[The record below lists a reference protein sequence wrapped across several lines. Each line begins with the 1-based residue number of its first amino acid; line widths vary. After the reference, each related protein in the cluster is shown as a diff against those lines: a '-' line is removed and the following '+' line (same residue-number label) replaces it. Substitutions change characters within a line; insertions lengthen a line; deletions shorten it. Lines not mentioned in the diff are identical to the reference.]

1 MTTTNQNPH
10 TTFYV
15 WDDLTEALETFDKA
29 LVQKQRGDESFF
41 LLEEDPDKLDPG
53 LRDAYQTLIRK
64 CHNDELPNDWRYD
77 KIKHLAGRLA
87 EYQRES
93 LEDYQD
99 ILHEVVDSCVDIS
112 TSALFQWLADNPS
125 RATFDDYSYHAEQ
138 DELAPLATARQYEEL
153 TFMANTLLNELSEGI
168 HFASSNDSDYV
179 GS

>member
-77 KIKHLAGRLA
+77 KIKHLAGRLV

-112 TSALFQWLADNPS
+112 TSAQFQWLADMPC
-125 RATFDDYSYHAEQ
+125 RAEFMDDSYMADSDKLSQ
-138 DELAPLATARQYEEL
+138 LAAARQYEEL
-153 TFMANTLLNELSEGI
+153 DFMANTLLADLSEGI
-168 HFASSNDSDYV
+168 S
-179 GS
+179 

>member
-1 MTTTNQNPH
+1 VTTTNQNQIRIH

-15 WDDLTEALETFDKA
+15 WGSLTEALKTFDKA
-29 LVQKQRGDESFF
+29 LVQRGRESFS
-41 LLEEDPDKLDPG
+41 LEDNKDKLNTG

-77 KIKHLAGRLA
+77 KIKHLVERLL
-87 EYQRES
+87 EYEKES

-125 RATFDDYSYHAEQ
+125 RAEFNDDSYMAQ
-138 DELAPLATARQYEEL
+138 SDKLSQLAAARQYEEL
-153 TFMANTLLNELSEGI
+153 DFMANTLLNDLSEGI
-168 HFASSNDSDYV
+168 S
-179 GS
+179 

>member
-15 WDDLTEALETFDKA
+15 WGSLTDALETFDKA
-29 LVQKQRGDESFF
+29 LVQKQRGNESFF

-77 KIKHLAGRLA
+77 KIKHLVERLL
-87 EYQRES
+87 EYEKES

-112 TSALFQWLADNPS
+112 TSAQFQWLADNPS
-125 RATFDDYSYHAEQ
+125 RAEFMDDSFGLDSNKLSQ
-138 DELAPLATARQYEEL
+138 LAAARQYEEL
-153 TFMANTLLNELSEGI
+153 DFMANTLLNDLSEGI
-168 HFASSNDSDYV
+168 S
-179 GS
+179 